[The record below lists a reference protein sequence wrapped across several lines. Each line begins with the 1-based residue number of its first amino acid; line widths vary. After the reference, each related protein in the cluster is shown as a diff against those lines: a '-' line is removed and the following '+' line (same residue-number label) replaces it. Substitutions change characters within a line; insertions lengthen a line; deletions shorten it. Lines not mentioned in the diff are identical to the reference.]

1 MVSSLPGRFPVSSIQ
16 KPTDGIQQVKGR
28 PKGERGEVMTVNVL
42 LSGRLKLDGYG
53 QHHPANGDGTLRL
66 GLGDGSTVSEVIR
79 DMAVPSS
86 QVAMTMINGRKC
98 RIEEKLKSGDR
109 VILIPP
115 DVAALWRFLGN
126 HNLGAESVF
135 DF

>member
-1 MVSSLPGRFPVSSIQ
+1 
-16 KPTDGIQQVKGR
+16 
-28 PKGERGEVMTVNVL
+28 MTVNVL

-53 QHHPANGDGTLRL
+53 QGHPLGSDGTFQLSL
-66 GLGDGSTVSEVIR
+66 GQGSTVQDVIR
-79 DMAVPSS
+79 GMGVPPDR
-86 QVAMTMINGRKC
+86 VTMTMVNGRKC
-98 RIEEKLKSGDR
+98 HGRLSVRSGDR

-126 HNLGAESVF
+126 QNLGAESVF